1 MLINV
6 VFIGFNKLIYSCVY
20 NIKTNS
26 NIKTKR
32 DRLTN

>member
-6 VFIGFNKLIYSCVY
+6 VFIGFNKLIYSCEY

-26 NIKTKR
+26 NIKIKR
-32 DRLTN
+32 DKFIN